1 MKLKAYTSYK
11 FFSQLLKIN
20 CHFFLKKSPQVLVPT
35 VFIPQTFFPGR
46 FPKTDEAP
54 LGYFD
59 PLGLSKDGDVDTFR
73 RRRESELKNGRVAWA
88 EFSKGDIG

>member
-1 MKLKAYTSYK
+1 MMKHKAYTSYK

-20 CHFFLKKSPQVLVPT
+20 CHFFLKKISSSFGPT
-35 VFIPQTFFPGR
+35 SFHPQTIFPGR
-46 FPKTDEAP
+46 FKRREAP